1 VRDNLV
7 LSPCFYDLGPGCY
20 RAQVVIANPGHLT
33 TFPVLHPGN
42 KAMHYV
48 VYVCIH
54 MMYSTI
60 VKNVNNIL
68 T

>member
-1 VRDNLV
+1 MTW
-7 LSPCFYDLGPGCY
+7 
-20 RAQVVIANPGHLT
+20 AQVVIANPGHLF

-48 VYVCIH
+48 VYVCMH
-54 MMYSTI
+54 MMCSAI
-60 VKNVNNIL
+60 VENVSNIF